1 MNHNGSRSAD
11 SESSGLRLAGRI
23 AHGFID
29 SKLTPLT
36 IVAALL
42 LGLFSILRTP
52 REEEPQIV
60 VPMLDVFVQMPGASP
75 EEVAQRVSL
84 PMERLLREVPGVEYI
99 YSISHP
105 GLSLLIVRFYVG
117 TKEEDAIV
125 QTYNKLYSNFDRIP
139 PGVSQPIIKN
149 RSIDDV
155 PILALTLWGKNYDS
169 YRLRQIAAELD
180 NSVKTLDDVSETQII
195 GGQPRQVRVELD
207 IQKLAGYG
215 LTPAGIVAQLQA
227 ANVRSQAGSF
237 AQANREFQVEA
248 GSFFSSVEDLQK
260 VVVGVHAGHPVY
272 LRDVAERLEDGPAEP
287 STYVLFSNAR
297 GAAAQEAGAEYAAVT
312 IAISKRKGTNATV
325 ISEHA
330 LDRVNALRGYVLPR
344 DLNIT
349 VTRNYGETAK
359 DKSDELLKHLLIAT
373 LSVTLLIAL
382 ALGWRESGV
391 VLLAVPVTLAL
402 TLAVFYLY
410 GYTLN
415 RVTLF
420 ALIFSI
426 GILVDDAIV
435 VVENMVRH
443 FRLPSNRGRSLAQV
457 AVEAVDEVGNP
468 TILATFAVIGAIL
481 PMAFV
486 RGLMGPYMRPIPV
499 GASAAMLFS
508 LIVAFV
514 VSPWAAYRLLR
525 KYATESAEST
535 HESEGWTT
543 RMYRRVMQ
551 PLILD
556 SRRRWMFLGTV
567 VLLLLAA
574 VAFVPFK
581 WVRVKM
587 LPFDNKSEF
596 QVIVDMPDGTPLEQ
610 TTHVA
615 QALGRYLGQQPEVSN
630 YQIYAGTS
638 GPYNFN
644 GLVRHYY
651 LRSQPNQADIQ
662 VNLLSRHDRKAQS
675 HEIAR
680 RLRPELDR
688 IAEPFGARIKVAEV
702 PPGPPVLQTLV
713 AEVYGPDY
721 KRQIALANQIKKIF
735 QQTPG
740 VVDVDWYVE
749 DPQVKY
755 DMKVDLDKA
764 ALHGISPAEVSR
776 TLEIGL
782 AGSNAGLLHDP
793 RSREDVPI
801 QVRLAR
807 ADRSRIEDF
816 GSLKLGS
823 ASGAQIALQELTNL
837 QQTTIETS
845 VYRKNLQPVVY
856 VTGDVAGGEESPV
869 YAIMKM
875 SDAIAQI
882 QLPDGYSV
890 KQFKGTSMP
899 DRSDRYSMK
908 WDGEWHI
915 TVEVFR
921 DLGLAFAAVLLLI
934 YVLVVGWFRSF
945 ITPLVIMA
953 PIPLTLVGI
962 LPAHAL
968 MGAFFT
974 ATSMIGFIAGAG
986 IIVRNSIILV
996 DFIELRRAQG
1006 MPLEEAVVDA
1016 GAVRFRPMLL
1026 TAAAVV
1032 VGASVILFDPIFQ
1045 GLALSLMA
1053 GEIASTVLSRMAVP
1067 VLYYVSESRKSQH
1080 GGHRRAPEKVSQWE
1094 SLHADVPLDAPIL
1107 SEGNSL

>member
-1 MNHNGSRSAD
+1 MSAFRNN
-11 SESSGLRLAGRI
+11 SQTGNNRQAALRLAGQV
-23 AHGFID
+23 AHAFID
-29 SKLTPLT
+29 SKLTPLI

-42 LGLFSILRTP
+42 LGAFAILQTP

-60 VPMLDVFVQMPGASP
+60 VPMLDVFVQMPGASAQ
-75 EEVAQRVSL
+75 EVAQRVSL
-84 PMERLLREVPGVEYI
+84 PMEKLLREVPGVEYI

-105 GLSLLIVRFYVG
+105 GMSMLVVRFYVG

-125 QTYNKLYSNFDRIP
+125 ETYNKLYSNFDRIP
-139 PGVSQPIIKN
+139 PGVSQPVIKV
-149 RSIDDV
+149 RSINDV
-155 PILALTLWGKNYDS
+155 PIMALTLWGKNYDS
-169 YRLRQIAAELD
+169 YRLRRLAGELE
-180 NSVKTLDDVSETQII
+180 NSLKKLDDVSETTII
-195 GGQPRQVRVELD
+195 GGQPRQVRVVLD
-207 IQKLAGYG
+207 TQRLAAYG
-215 LTPAGIVAQLQA
+215 LTPGMVVGQLQS
-227 ANVRSQAGSF
+227 ANSRGQSGSF
-237 AQANREFQVEA
+237 ARDNREFQVEA
-248 GSFFSSVEDLQK
+248 GLFFTRVDDLRQ
-260 VVVGVHAGHPVY
+260 VVVGVHGGRPVY
-272 LRDVAERLEDGPAEP
+272 LRDVVESLEDGPAEP
-287 STYVLFSNAR
+287 DNYVLFANAK
-297 GAAAQEAGAEYAAVT
+297 GTSGQAANPEYDAVT
-312 IAISKRKGTNATV
+312 ITLAKRKGTNASIIAENV
-325 ISEHA
+325 LEKI
-330 LDRVNALRGYVLPR
+330 NALRGYMLPA
-344 DLNIT
+344 DLNVT

-402 TLAVFYLY
+402 TLAIFYIF

-435 VVENMVRH
+435 VVENIVRH
-443 FRLPSNRGRSLAQV
+443 FRLPESRGRSLVDV

-468 TILATFAVIGAIL
+468 TILATFAVTAAIL

-499 GASAAMLFS
+499 GASAAMVFS

-514 VSPWAAYRLLR
+514 VSPWAALRLLR
-525 KYATESAEST
+525 HYAGGAGHGH
-535 HESEGWTT
+535 HEAEGWTT
-543 RMYRRVMQ
+543 RFYRKLMN

-556 SRRRWMFLGTV
+556 ARRRWMFLAGVV
-567 VLLLLAA
+567 VLLMAA
-574 VAFVPFK
+574 VAFVPLK

-596 QVIVDMPDGTPLEQ
+596 QVMIDMPDGTPLEQ
-610 TTHVA
+610 TTRVA
-615 QALGRYLGQQPEVSN
+615 QTLGHYLEQQPEVTN

-644 GLVRHYY
+644 GLVRHYF
-651 LRSQPNQADIQ
+651 LRHQPNQADIQ
-662 VNLLSRHDRKAQS
+662 VNLPSRHDRKAQS

-680 RLRPELDR
+680 RLRPELVKLG
-688 IAEPFGARIKVAEV
+688 APFGARIKVAEV
-702 PPGPPVLQTLV
+702 PPGPPVLETLV

-721 KRQIALANQIKKIF
+721 KGQIQLASQIKQVF
-735 QQTPG
+735 QTTPG

-749 DPQVKY
+749 DPQTKY
-755 DMKVDLDKA
+755 DLKVDLDKA
-764 ALHGISPAEVSR
+764 SLHGISAADVTR
-776 TLEIGL
+776 TLQVGL
-782 AGSNAGLLHDP
+782 SGGDAGLLHDP
-793 RSREDVPI
+793 HSREDIPI
-801 QVRLAR
+801 RVRLSR
-807 ADRSRIEDF
+807 ADRSSIQDLAN
-816 GSLKLGS
+816 LKLPTPAG
-823 ASGAQIALQELTNL
+823 GQIALQELTDLN
-837 QQTTIETS
+837 QTTIDTS

-856 VTGDVAGGEESPV
+856 VTGDVAGEEESPV
-869 YAIMKM
+869 YAIGKM
-875 SDAIAQI
+875 SDAIDKI
-882 QLPDGYSV
+882 RLPDGYSV
-890 KQFKGTSMP
+890 KQYKGTTMP
-899 DRSDRYSMK
+899 ERTDRYSMR

-921 DLGLAFAAVLLLI
+921 DLGLAFAAVLVLI
-934 YVLVVGWFRSF
+934 YVLVVGWFKSF
-945 ITPLVIMA
+945 KTPLVIMA

-962 LPAHAL
+962 LPAHSL

-996 DFIELRRAQG
+996 DFIELRRSQG
-1006 MPLEEAVVDA
+1006 MALEDAVVDA

-1053 GEIASTVLSRMAVP
+1053 GEVASTVLSRMAVP
-1067 VLYYVSESRKSQH
+1067 VLYYMSERGNHNQARTTESQLQEVH
-1080 GGHRRAPEKVSQWE
+1080 V
-1094 SLHADVPLDAPIL
+1094 
-1107 SEGNSL
+1107 

>member
-1 MNHNGSRSAD
+1 MTD
-11 SESSGLRLAGRI
+11 TESNRAPRPAPALRLAGRI
-23 AHGFID
+23 AHAFIE
-29 SKLTPLT
+29 SKLTPLV
-36 IVAALL
+36 IVAALF
-42 LGLFSILRTP
+42 LGAFSILRTP

-60 VPMLDVFVQMPGASP
+60 VPMLDVFVEMPGASS

-105 GLSLLIVRFYVG
+105 GLSMLVVRFYVG
-117 TKEEDAIV
+117 SREEDAIV

-139 PGVSQPIIKN
+139 PGVSQPIIKI
-149 RSIDDV
+149 RSIDNV
-155 PILALTLWGKNYDS
+155 PIMALTLWGRGYDS
-169 YRLRQIAAELD
+169 YRLRQIAGELE
-180 NSVKTLDDVSETQII
+180 NFLKPLDDVSETRII
-195 GGQPRQVRVELD
+195 GGQPRQVRVMLD
-207 IQKLAGYG
+207 TERLAAYG
-215 LTPAGIVAQLQA
+215 LTPTAVVGQLES
-227 ANVRSQAGSF
+227 ANSRGLAGSF
-237 AQANREFQVEA
+237 ARDNHEFQVEA
-248 GSFFSSVEDLQK
+248 GLFLTSLDELRQ
-260 VVVGVHAGHPVY
+260 VVVGVHAGRPVY
-272 LRDVAERLEDGPAEP
+272 LRDVVERLEDGPAEP
-287 STYVLFSNAR
+287 NNYVLFGQAR
-297 GAAAQEAGAEYAAVT
+297 GEAGSAAGGEYPAVT
-312 IAISKRKGTNATV
+312 ITVSKRKGANATL
-325 ISEHA
+325 ISE
-330 LDRVNALRGYVLPR
+330 RVLEKVSDLRGYVLPR
-344 DLNIT
+344 DLAVT

-402 TLAVFYLY
+402 TLTIFYLY
-410 GYTLN
+410 SYTLN

-435 VVENMVRH
+435 VVENIVRH
-443 FRLPSNRGRSLAQV
+443 FRLPESRGRPLAQV
-457 AVEAVDEVGNP
+457 AVEGVDEVGNP

-508 LIVAFV
+508 LMVAFV
-514 VSPWAAYRLLR
+514 VSPWAALRLLR
-525 KYATESAEST
+525 KYAGST
-535 HESEGWTT
+535 GHFHHEAEGWTT
-543 RMYRRVMQ
+543 RLYRRMMN

-556 SRRRWMFLGTV
+556 ARRRWMFLGGV
-567 VLLLLAA
+567 VLLLLTA
-574 VAFVPFK
+574 VAFVPLK

-596 QVIVDMPDGTPLEQ
+596 QVIIDMPDGTPLEQ
-610 TTHVA
+610 TTLVA
-615 QALGRYLGQQPEVSN
+615 QALGRYLGEQPEVRN
-630 YQIYAGTS
+630 YQIYSGTS

-644 GLVRHYY
+644 GLVRHYF

-680 RLRPELDR
+680 RLRPGLDR
-688 IAEPFGARIKVAEV
+688 IAESFGARIKVAEV
-702 PPGPPVLQTLV
+702 PPGPPVLETLV

-721 KRQIALANQIKKIF
+721 KGQIELAAEIKNVF
-735 QQTPG
+735 RQTPG
-740 VVDVDWYVE
+740 VVDIDWYVE
-749 DPQVKY
+749 DPQTKY
-755 DMKVDLDKA
+755 AMKVDLDKA
-764 ALHGISPAEVSR
+764 ALHGISPREVTR
-776 TLEIGL
+776 TLQVGL
-782 AGSNAGLLHDP
+782 GGATAGLLHDP
-793 RSREDVPI
+793 KSREDIPI
-801 QVRLAR
+801 EVRLAR
-807 ADRSRIEDF
+807 ADRSRIEDL
-816 GSLKLGS
+816 SNVKLSTPAG
-823 ASGAQIALQELTNL
+823 GQIALGEVTNL
-837 QQTTIETS
+837 DTTTIDTS

-875 SDAIAQI
+875 SDAIAKI
-882 QLPDGYSV
+882 RLPAGYTV
-890 KQFKGTSMP
+890 RQYRGTTMP
-899 DRSDRYSMK
+899 ERTDRFSMK

-921 DLGLAFAAVLLLI
+921 DLGLAFAAVLILI

-945 ITPLVIMA
+945 VTPLVIMA

-996 DFIELRRAQG
+996 DFIELRRSQG
-1006 MPLEEAVVDA
+1006 MSLEDAVVDA

-1032 VGASVILFDPIFQ
+1032 VGSSVILFDPIFQ

-1053 GEIASTVLSRMAVP
+1053 GEVASTVLSRMAVP
-1067 VLYYVSESRKSQH
+1067 VLYY
-1080 GGHRRAPEKVSQWE
+1080 
-1094 SLHADVPLDAPIL
+1094 L
-1107 SEGNSL
+1107 SEKRNPIPPFGPLSPEDIGECETPECEVSLNALHLSKEIS

>member
-1 MNHNGSRSAD
+1 MSAEKNKPNLANGAQFT
-11 SESSGLRLAGRI
+11 LRVAGKV
-23 AHGFID
+23 AHAFID
-29 SKLTPLT
+29 SKLTPLV

-42 LGLFSILRTP
+42 LGAFAILETP

-60 VPMLDVFVQMPGASP
+60 VPMLDVFVQMPGASAQ
-75 EEVAQRVSL
+75 EVAQRVSL
-84 PMERLLREVPGVEYI
+84 PMEKLLREVPGVEYI

-105 GLSLLIVRFYVG
+105 GMSMLIVRFYVG
-117 TKEEDAIV
+117 TKEENAII

-139 PGVSQPIIKN
+139 PGVSSPLIKV
-149 RSIDDV
+149 RSIDNV
-155 PILALTLWGKNYDS
+155 PIMALTLWGKSYDS
-169 YRLRQIAAELD
+169 YRLRRVAGELE
-180 NSVKTLDDVSETQII
+180 NSLKKLDDISETTII
-195 GGQPRQVRVELD
+195 GGQPRQVRVVLD
-207 IQKLAGYG
+207 TQKLAAYG
-215 LTPAGIVAQLQA
+215 LTPGAVVEPLQS
-227 ANVRSQAGSF
+227 ANSRGQAGSF
-237 AQANREFQVEA
+237 ARDNHEFQVEA
-248 GSFFSSVEDLQK
+248 GLFFTRAEDLRQ
-260 VVVGVHAGHPVY
+260 VVLGVHAGRPVY
-272 LRDVAERLEDGPAEP
+272 LRDVVEKIEDGAAEP
-287 STYVLFSNAR
+287 DSYVLFASAKGTTGQPANP
-297 GAAAQEAGAEYAAVT
+297 EYPAVT
-312 IAISKRKGTNATV
+312 ITLAKRKGTNASM
-325 ISEHA
+325 IAEHV
-330 LDRVNALRGYVLPR
+330 LQKVNDLRGYMLPQ

-402 TLAVFYLY
+402 TLAIFYIF

-435 VVENMVRH
+435 VVENIVRH
-443 FRLPSNRGRSLAQV
+443 FRLPASRGRSLVDV

-468 TILATFAVIGAIL
+468 TILATFAVIAAIL

-499 GASAAMLFS
+499 GASAAMVFS

-514 VSPWAAYRLLR
+514 VSPWAALRLLR
-525 KYATESAEST
+525 HYAGDGG
-535 HESEGWTT
+535 HEHHEAEGWTT
-543 RMYRRVMQ
+543 RFYRKIMN
-551 PLILD
+551 PLILNRK
-556 SRRRWMFLGTV
+556 RRRLFLGGVV
-567 VLLLLAA
+567 VLLLAA
-574 VAFVPFK
+574 FAFVPLK

-596 QVIVDMPDGTPLEQ
+596 QVIIDMPDGTPLEQ
-610 TTHVA
+610 TTRVA
-615 QALGRYLGQQPEVSN
+615 QTLGRYLDQQPEVTN

-644 GLVRHYY
+644 GLVRHYF
-651 LRSQPNQADIQ
+651 LRRQPNQADIQ
-662 VNLLSRHDRKAQS
+662 VNLLSRHDRKGQS

-680 RLRPELDR
+680 RLRPELVKLA
-688 IAEPFGARIKVAEV
+688 IPFGARIKVAEV
-702 PPGPPVLQTLV
+702 PPGPPVLETLV

-721 KRQIALANQIKKIF
+721 KGQIQLASQIKQVF

-749 DPQVKY
+749 DPQTKY
-755 DMKVDLDKA
+755 DLKVDLDKA
-764 ALHGISPAEVSR
+764 SLHGITAADVSR
-776 TLEIGL
+776 TLQIGL
-782 AGSNAGLLHDP
+782 GGADAGLLHDP
-793 RSREDVPI
+793 HSREDVPI
-801 QVRLAR
+801 QVRLSR
-807 ADRSRIEDF
+807 ADRSSIQDLEN
-816 GSLKLGS
+816 LKLPTPNG
-823 ASGAQIALQELTNL
+823 GQIALQELTSL
-837 QQTTIETS
+837 HQTTIDTS
-845 VYRKNLQPVVY
+845 VYGKNLQPVVY
-856 VTGDVAGGEESPV
+856 VTGDVAGEEESPV
-869 YAIMKM
+869 YAIAKM
-875 SDAIAQI
+875 SDAIDK
-882 QLPDGYSV
+882 LKGPDGYSV
-890 KQFKGTSMP
+890 KQYKGTTMP
-899 DRSDRYSMK
+899 ERADRYSMK

-921 DLGLAFAAVLLLI
+921 DLGLAFAAVLVLI
-934 YVLVVGWFRSF
+934 YVLVVGWFKSF
-945 ITPLVIMA
+945 KTPLVIMA

-962 LPAHAL
+962 LPAHAM

-996 DFIELRRAQG
+996 DFIELRRSQG
-1006 MPLEEAVVDA
+1006 MSLEEAVVDA

-1053 GEIASTVLSRMAVP
+1053 GEVASTVLSRMAVP
-1067 VLYYVSESRKSQH
+1067 VLYYMSE
-1080 GGHRRAPEKVSQWE
+1080 RRSLPIPPMHTHSPENIAECETPQCAVR
-1094 SLHADVPLDAPIL
+1094 
-1107 SEGNSL
+1107 